1 MNLKCKLPNFFD
13 GQRIRQKGFRALAI
27 FTAFSLLTVGV
38 VFLQTPVQAQE
49 ELKVFPITDGGSYN
63 LDTLLKNAVD
73 GGYNAISLQSNCRSL
88 GANAKIGK
96 EIKELTAEKSQTTN
110 SYYYMGGSANEKL
123 IISTGANLT
132 VKNVTF
138 KKKNNLDNNGCTVEI
153 EKGAQ
158 VTFEDCK
165 FELPPVN
172 RGQITFKG
180 CDFPKG
186 IRDYASDTTKY
197 LSSDD
202 QPVPGP
208 TNLVPTL
215 TLNKPLDADKIIA
228 DTVAGQFGKNNPKR
242 ILSLTVPY
250 KLGGTATNAQ
260 ITATVGKKGSTLT
273 PVEGLTAKVV
283 NGNPTVQISNIKYPA
298 SGSGEP
304 TVTEIPAGVYTIR
317 ITATAAGASPE
328 TATIEYEFTIP
339 PKDGSQPQPP
349 VPGPNPDPHQPQ
361 PQPQEN
367 NLEFKPDHKDFENTI
382 GVTKNFEVKL
392 AWEDKTTLQP
402 KIPKDVAVKVV
413 YNHEIISQNRDV
425 TYVTAKYEA
434 NKHVLKIHQD
444 AQAPAGT
451 YLIQLT
457 ATFDD
462 NKTATNEIKLTVKN
476 KPSGGNDNNN
486 PGSSSPGSS
495 STSSKSSSY
504 FDLRAIPFACETC
517 PKAKTSAKKDDVPD
531 TAAAARLF
539 CSLN

>member
-13 GQRIRQKGFRALAI
+13 GQRTRQKGFRALAI
-27 FTAFSLLTVGV
+27 LTAFSFLTAGV
-38 VFLQTPVQAQE
+38 IFLQTPVQAQE
-49 ELKVFPITDGGSYN
+49 ELKVFSITDGGSYN

-73 GGYNAISLQSNCRSL
+73 GGFNAISLQSNCRSL
-88 GANAKIGK
+88 GPNAKIGK
-96 EIKELTAEKSQTTN
+96 EIKELSAEESLIGG
-110 SYYYMGGSANEKL
+110 YYSIGGSGDEKL

-138 KKKNNLDNNGCTVEI
+138 KKKDNSDNVGCTVEI

>member
-1 MNLKCKLPNFFD
+1 MNLKCKLPNFLKMPNIHSRVGKSLAFVLVLGLILSGAATPAEKVSGEEILKYYD
-13 GQRIRQKGFRALAI
+13 YDNGSMDFADVIAETIKQNCNALKIKGNC
-27 FTAFSLLTVGV
+27 SSVG
-38 VFLQTPVQAQE
+38 P
-49 ELKVFPITDGGSYN
+49 KVT
-63 LDTLLKNAVD
+63 
-73 GGYNAISLQSNCRSL
+73 
-88 GANAKIGK
+88 IGK
-96 EIKELTAEKSQTTN
+96 ELKEILGQASFGKRFVGNHLSN
-110 SYYYMGGSANEKL
+110 SKIVFTSEAN
-123 IISTGANLT
+123 IT
-132 VKNVTF
+132 VKNIEFV
-138 KKKNNLDNNGCTVEI
+138 KARSDNNGCTVEI

-158 VTFEDCK
+158 VTFENCT

-172 RGQITFKG
+172 HGQVIFKG

-186 IRDYASDTTKY
+186 IMDYASDTTKY
-197 LSSDD
+197 LSSDG
-202 QPVPGP
+202 QTVQGP
-208 TNLVPTL
+208 TNGVPTL
-215 TLNKPLDADKIIA
+215 TLTKPADADKIIA
-228 DTVAGQFGKNNPKR
+228 DTVAWQFGKNNPKR
-242 ILSLTVPY
+242 ILSLAVPY
-250 KLGGTATNAQ
+250 TLGGTAAANAQ
-260 ITATVGKKGSTLT
+260 VTATVGKKGSTLT
-273 PVEGLTAKVV
+273 PVEGLTAKVIAKNSNV
-283 NGNPTVQISNIKYPA
+283 KISNTTDPA

-382 GVTKNFEVKL
+382 GVTKDFEVKL
-392 AWEDKTTLQP
+392 AWEDKTTHQP
-402 KIPKDVAVKVV
+402 KIPTKVAVKVSH
-413 YNHEIISQNRDV
+413 NNEIISQNRDV
-425 TYVTAKYEA
+425 TYVTAKYDA
-434 NKHVLKIHQD
+434 TAKVLKIHQD

-457 ATFDD
+457 ATFD
-462 NKTATNEIKLTVKN
+462 NNQTSKNTIQLIVKN

-486 PGSSSPGSS
+486 PGSSSPGS
-495 STSSKSSSY
+495 KGSSY

>member
-13 GQRIRQKGFRALAI
+13 GQRTRQKGFRALAI
-27 FTAFSLLTVGV
+27 LTAFSFLTAGV
-38 VFLQTPVQAQE
+38 IFLQTPVQAQE
-49 ELKVFPITDGGSYN
+49 ELKVFSITDGGSYN

-73 GGYNAISLQSNCRSL
+73 GGFNAISLQSNCRSL
-88 GANAKIGK
+88 GPNAKIGK
-96 EIKELTAEKSQTTN
+96 EIKELSAEKSQISN

-123 IISTGANLT
+123 IISTGANLK

-138 KKKNNLDNNGCTVEI
+138 KKKNTSDNVGCTVEI

-180 CDFPKG
+180 CQFGEKG
-186 IRDYASDTTKY
+186 IMDYASDTTKY
-197 LSSDD
+197 LSSDG

-215 TLNKPLDADKIIA
+215 TLTKPEEADGIIA
-228 DTVAGQFGKNNPKR
+228 ATIDEHFGKSNSDR
-242 ILSLTVPY
+242 VLDLTVPY

-283 NGNPTVQISNIKYPA
+283 NGNPQVRITNAQ
-298 SGSGEP
+298 GT

-382 GVTKNFEVKL
+382 GVTRDFEVKL
-392 AWEDKTTLQP
+392 AWEDKTTREP
-402 KIPKDVAVKVV
+402 KIPKDVAVKVL
-413 YNHEIISQNRDV
+413 YNNEIISQNRDV
-425 TYVTAKYEA
+425 AYVTAKYDA
-434 NKHVLKIHQD
+434 TAKVLKIHQD

-457 ATFDD
+457 ATFD
-462 NKTATNEIKLTVKN
+462 NNQTSKNTIQLIVKN
-476 KPSGGNDNNN
+476 KPSGGTDNNN
-486 PGSSSPGSS
+486 PGSSSP
-495 STSSKSSSY
+495 SSKGSSY

>member
-1 MNLKCKLPNFFD
+1 MNLKCKLSNFFD
-13 GQRIRQKGFRALAI
+13 GQRTRQKGFRALAI
-27 FTAFSLLTVGV
+27 LTAFSLLTVGV
-38 VFLQTPVQAQE
+38 VFLQTPVQAQG
-49 ELKVFPITDGGSYN
+49 ELKVFSIDDGGSFN
-63 LDTLLKNAVD
+63 FDTLLKNAVD
-73 GGYNAISLQSNCRSL
+73 GGYNAISLESNCRSL
-88 GANAKIGK
+88 GPNAKIGK
-96 EIKELTAEKSQTTN
+96 EIKELLSKESLIGGYH
-110 SYYYMGGSANEKL
+110 SIGGSANEKL
-123 IISTGANLT
+123 IISGDANLT
-132 VKNVTF
+132 IKNVTF
-138 KKKNNLDNNGCTVEI
+138 KKKNTSDNVGCTVEI

-158 VTFEDCK
+158 VTFENCT

-172 RGQITFKG
+172 HGQVIFKG

-186 IRDYASDTTKY
+186 IKDYASDTTKY
-197 LSSDD
+197 LSSDS
-202 QPVPGP
+202 QTVQGP

-215 TLNKPLDADKIIA
+215 TLTKPAEADGIIA
-228 DTVAGQFGKNNPKR
+228 DTIAGHFGKSNSDR
-242 ILSLTVPY
+242 VLDLTVPY

-304 TVTEIPAGVYTIR
+304 TVTEIPAVEYTIR

-328 TATIEYEFTIP
+328 TATIEYNFKIP
-339 PKDGSQPQPP
+339 PEDGTQPQPP
-349 VPGPNPDPHQPQ
+349 
-361 PQPQEN
+361 EN

-382 GVTKNFEVKL
+382 GVAKDFEVKL
-392 AWEDKTTLQP
+392 SWKDKTTELESKP
-402 KIPKDVAVKVV
+402 KNVAVKVV

-434 NKHVLKIHQD
+434 DKHVLKIHQD

-504 FDLRAIPFACETC
+504 FDLRAIPFAYETC

>member
-1 MNLKCKLPNFFD
+1 MTFSHNRTPQVGGFMNLKCKLPNFLKMPNIHSRVGKSLAFVLVLGLILSGAATPAEKVSGEEILKYYD
-13 GQRIRQKGFRALAI
+13 YDNGSMDFADVIAETIKQNCNALKIKGNC
-27 FTAFSLLTVGV
+27 SSVG
-38 VFLQTPVQAQE
+38 P
-49 ELKVFPITDGGSYN
+49 KVT
-63 LDTLLKNAVD
+63 
-73 GGYNAISLQSNCRSL
+73 
-88 GANAKIGK
+88 IGK
-96 EIKELTAEKSQTTN
+96 ELKEILGQASFGKRFVGNHLSN
-110 SYYYMGGSANEKL
+110 SKIVFTSEAN
-123 IISTGANLT
+123 IT
-132 VKNVTF
+132 VKNIEFV
-138 KKKNNLDNNGCTVEI
+138 KARSDNNGCTVEI

-158 VTFEDCK
+158 VRFENCTFN
-165 FELPPVN
+165 LPPVN

-186 IRDYASDTTKY
+186 IMDYASDTTKY
-197 LSSDD
+197 LSSDG

-215 TLNKPLDADKIIA
+215 TLTKPEEADGIIA
-228 DTVAGQFGKNNPKR
+228 ATIDEHFGKSNSDR
-242 ILSLTVPY
+242 VLDLTVPY

-283 NGNPTVQISNIKYPA
+283 NGNPQVRITNAQ
-298 SGSGEP
+298 GT

-317 ITATAAGASPE
+317 ITATAVGASPE

-349 VPGPNPDPHQPQ
+349 
-361 PQPQEN
+361 EN

>member
-49 ELKVFPITDGGSYN
+49 ELKVFSITDGGSYN

-73 GGYNAISLQSNCRSL
+73 GGFNAISLQSNCRSL
-88 GANAKIGK
+88 GPNAKIGK
-96 EIKELTAEKSQTTN
+96 EIKELSAEESLIGG
-110 SYYYMGGSANEKL
+110 YYSIGGSGDEKL

-138 KKKNNLDNNGCTVEI
+138 KKKDNSDNVGCTVEI

>member
-13 GQRIRQKGFRALAI
+13 GQRARQKGFRALAI
-27 FTAFSLLTVGV
+27 LTAFSLLTVGV

-49 ELKVFPITDGGSYN
+49 ELKVFPITDGGSFN
-63 LDTLLKNAVD
+63 FDTLLQNAVD

-88 GANAKIGK
+88 GPNAKIGK
-96 EIKELTAEKSQTTN
+96 EIKELTSEKSQISN

-138 KKKNNLDNNGCTVEI
+138 KKKNTSDNVGCTVEI

-158 VTFEDCK
+158 VTFENCNFD
-165 FELPPVN
+165 LPPVN

-180 CDFPKG
+180 CKFGEKG
-186 IRDYASDTTKY
+186 IMDYASDTTKY
-197 LSSDD
+197 LSSDG

-208 TNLVPTL
+208 TNGVPTL
-215 TLNKPLDADKIIA
+215 TLTKPEDADENIA
-228 DTVAGQFGKNNPKR
+228 AAIAGQFGKSNSNR
-242 ILSLTVPY
+242 GLALTVPY
-250 KLGGTATNAQ
+250 QLGGTATNAQ
-260 ITATVGKKGSTLT
+260 ITATVGKKESPST
-273 PVEGLTAKVV
+273 PVKGLTARVIK
-283 NGNPTVQISNIKYPA
+283 GNPTVEISNIKYPA

-349 VPGPNPDPHQPQ
+349 
-361 PQPQEN
+361 EN

-382 GVTKNFEVKL
+382 GETKDFEVKL
-392 AWEDKTTLQP
+392 AWEDKTTGQESKP
-402 KIPKDVAVKVV
+402 KNVAVKVV

-434 NKHVLKIHQD
+434 DKHILKIHQD

-457 ATFDD
+457 ATFD
-462 NKTATNEIKLTVKN
+462 NNQTAKNTIQLIVKN

-495 STSSKSSSY
+495 SPSSKGSSY

-517 PKAKTSAKKDDVPD
+517 PQAKTSAKKDDVPD
-531 TAAAARLF
+531 TAAATRLF

>member
-1 MNLKCKLPNFFD
+1 MNLKCKFPNFFKTPN
-13 GQRIRQKGFRALAI
+13 IHSRAGKSLALI
-27 FTAFSLLTVGV
+27 LALGLVLSGAAMPTGKVNGEEVLKHYDYDNGSMDLADVIEETIKQGCNALKISGSCSSVG
-38 VFLQTPVQAQE
+38 P
-49 ELKVFPITDGGSYN
+49 KVT
-63 LDTLLKNAVD
+63 
-73 GGYNAISLQSNCRSL
+73 
-88 GANAKIGK
+88 IGK
-96 EIKELTAEKSQTTN
+96 ELKEILGQASFGKRLVGNNLSN
-110 SYYYMGGSANEKL
+110 SKIIFTSEAN
-123 IISTGANLT
+123 IT
-132 VKNVTF
+132 VKNIEFV
-138 KKKNNLDNNGCTVEI
+138 KARSDNNGCTVEI

-158 VTFEDCK
+158 VRFENCTFN
-165 FELPPVN
+165 LPPVN

-186 IRDYASDTTKY
+186 IMDYASDTTKY
-197 LSSDD
+197 LSSDG

-215 TLNKPLDADKIIA
+215 TLTKPEEADGIIA
-228 DTVAGQFGKNNPKR
+228 ATIDEHFGKSNSDR
-242 ILSLTVPY
+242 VLDLTVPY

-283 NGNPTVQISNIKYPA
+283 NGNPQVRITNAQ
-298 SGSGEP
+298 GT

-339 PKDGSQPQPP
+339 PKDDSQPQPP

-361 PQPQEN
+361 PPEN

-382 GVTKNFEVKL
+382 GVTKDFEVKL
-392 AWEDKTTLQP
+392 AWEDKTTHQP
-402 KIPKDVAVKVV
+402 KIPTKVAVKVSH
-413 YNHEIISQNRDV
+413 NNEIISQNRDV
-425 TYVTAKYEA
+425 TYVTAKYDA
-434 NKHVLKIHQD
+434 TAKVLKIHQD

-504 FDLRAIPFACETC
+504 FDLRAIPFAYETC

>member
-13 GQRIRQKGFRALAI
+13 GQRTRQKGFRALAI
-27 FTAFSLLTVGV
+27 LTAFSFLTAGV
-38 VFLQTPVQAQE
+38 IFLQTPVQAQE
-49 ELKVFPITDGGSYN
+49 ELKVFSITDGGSYN

-73 GGYNAISLQSNCRSL
+73 GGFNAISLQSNCRSL
-88 GANAKIGK
+88 GPNAKIGK
-96 EIKELTAEKSQTTN
+96 EIKELSAEESLIGG
-110 SYYYMGGSANEKL
+110 YYSIGGSGDEKL

-138 KKKNNLDNNGCTVEI
+138 KKKDNSDNVGCTVEI

-158 VTFEDCK
+158 VTFENCT
-165 FELPPVN
+165 FNLPPVN

>member
-1 MNLKCKLPNFFD
+1 MNLKCKLPNFLKMPNIHSRVGKSLAFVLVLGLILSGAATPAEKVSGEEILKYYD
-13 GQRIRQKGFRALAI
+13 YDNGSMDFADVIAETIKQNCNALKIKGNC
-27 FTAFSLLTVGV
+27 SSVG
-38 VFLQTPVQAQE
+38 P
-49 ELKVFPITDGGSYN
+49 KVT
-63 LDTLLKNAVD
+63 
-73 GGYNAISLQSNCRSL
+73 
-88 GANAKIGK
+88 IGK
-96 EIKELTAEKSQTTN
+96 ELKEILGQASFGKRFVGNHLSN
-110 SYYYMGGSANEKL
+110 SKIVFTSEAN
-123 IISTGANLT
+123 IT
-132 VKNVTF
+132 VKNIEFV
-138 KKKNNLDNNGCTVEI
+138 KARSDNNGCTVEI

-158 VTFEDCK
+158 VRFENCTFN
-165 FELPPVN
+165 LPPVN

-186 IRDYASDTTKY
+186 IMDYASDTTKY
-197 LSSDD
+197 LSSDG

-215 TLNKPLDADKIIA
+215 TLTKPEEADGIIA
-228 DTVAGQFGKNNPKR
+228 ATIDEHFGKSNSDR
-242 ILSLTVPY
+242 VLDLTVPY

-361 PQPQEN
+361 PPEN

-382 GVTKNFEVKL
+382 GVTKDFEVKL
-392 AWEDKTTLQP
+392 AWEDKTTHQP
-402 KIPKDVAVKVV
+402 KIPTKVAVKVSH
-413 YNHEIISQNRDV
+413 NNEIISQNRDV
-425 TYVTAKYEA
+425 TYVTAKYDA
-434 NKHVLKIHQD
+434 TAKVLKIHQD

-457 ATFDD
+457 ATFD
-462 NKTATNEIKLTVKN
+462 NNQTSKNTIQLIVKN
-476 KPSGGNDNNN
+476 KPSGGTDNNN
-486 PGSSSPGSS
+486 PGSSSPSS
-495 STSSKSSSY
+495 SSPSSKGSSY

>member
-27 FTAFSLLTVGV
+27 LTAFSLLTVGV

-73 GGYNAISLQSNCRSL
+73 GGFNAISLKSNCRSL
-88 GANAKIGK
+88 GPNAKIGK
-96 EIKELTAEKSQTTN
+96 EIKELTSEKNQISN

-138 KKKNNLDNNGCTVEI
+138 KKKNTSDNVGCTVEI

-158 VTFEDCK
+158 VTFENCNFD
-165 FELPPVN
+165 LPPVN
-172 RGQITFKG
+172 HGQVIFKG

-186 IRDYASDTTKY
+186 IKDYASDTTKY
-197 LSSDD
+197 LSSDG
-202 QPVPGP
+202 QPVQGP

-215 TLNKPLDADKIIA
+215 TLTKPEDADENIA
-228 DTVAGQFGKNNPKR
+228 AAIAGQFGKSNSNR
-242 ILSLTVPY
+242 GLALTVPY
-250 KLGGTATNAQ
+250 QLGGTATNAQ
-260 ITATVGKKGSTLT
+260 ITATVGKKESPST
-273 PVEGLTAKVV
+273 PVKGLTARVIK
-283 NGNPTVQISNIKYPA
+283 GNPTVEISNIKYPA

-317 ITATAAGASPE
+317 ITATATGASPE

-361 PQPQEN
+361 PPEN

-382 GVTKNFEVKL
+382 GVTKDFEVKL
-392 AWEDKTTLQP
+392 AWEDKTTHQP
-402 KIPKDVAVKVV
+402 KIPTKVAVKVSH
-413 YNHEIISQNRDV
+413 NNEIISQNRDV
-425 TYVTAKYEA
+425 TYVTAKYDA
-434 NKHVLKIHQD
+434 TAKVLKIHQD

-457 ATFDD
+457 ATFD
-462 NKTATNEIKLTVKN
+462 NNQTSKNTIQLIVKN

-486 PGSSSPGSS
+486 PGSSSPGS
-495 STSSKSSSY
+495 KGSSY

>member
-153 EKGAQ
+153 EKGAK
-158 VTFEDCK
+158 VNFENCTFN
-165 FELPPVN
+165 LPPVN
-172 RGQITFKG
+172 HGQVTFKG
-180 CDFPKG
+180 CNFPQG
-186 IRDYASDTTKY
+186 IMDYASDLTKY
-197 LSSDD
+197 ISATGSEQ
-202 QPVPGP
+202 QPP

-215 TLNKPLDADKIIA
+215 TLTKPAEADGIIA
-228 DTVAGQFGKNNPKR
+228 ATIDEHFGKSNSDR
-242 ILSLTVPY
+242 VLDLTVPY

-317 ITATAAGASPE
+317 ITATAVGASPE

-349 VPGPNPDPHQPQ
+349 
-361 PQPQEN
+361 EN

-382 GVTKNFEVKL
+382 GETKDFEVKL
-392 AWEDKTTLQP
+392 AWEDKTTHQP
-402 KIPKDVAVKVV
+402 KIPKDVAVKVL
-413 YNHEIISQNRDV
+413 YNNEIISQNRDV
-425 TYVTAKYEA
+425 TYVTAKYDTA
-434 NKHVLKIHQD
+434 TQILKIRQD
-444 AQAPAGT
+444 AQAPAGI

-457 ATFDD
+457 ATFD
-462 NKTATNEIKLTVKN
+462 NNQTSKNTIQLIVKN
-476 KPSGGNDNNN
+476 KPSGGTDNNN
-486 PGSSSPGSS
+486 PGSSSP
-495 STSSKSSSY
+495 SSKGSSY

>member
-27 FTAFSLLTVGV
+27 LTAFSLLTVGV

-73 GGYNAISLQSNCRSL
+73 GGFNAISLKSNCRSL
-88 GANAKIGK
+88 GPNAKIGK

-158 VTFEDCK
+158 VTFENCT

-172 RGQITFKG
+172 HGQVIFKG

-242 ILSLTVPY
+242 KLSLTVPY
-250 KLGGTATNAQ
+250 KLGGTAAANAQ
-260 ITATVGKKGSTLT
+260 VTATVGKKESPLT
-273 PVEGLTAKVV
+273 PVEGLTVKVIAE
-283 NGNPTVQISNIKYPA
+283 NKTVEISNITDPA
-298 SGSGEP
+298 SGSGGP
-304 TVTEIPAGVYTIR
+304 TVTEIPAGEYTIKV
-317 ITATAAGASPE
+317 TATAAGASPE
-328 TATIEYEFTIP
+328 TATIEYNFTIP
-339 PKDGSQPQPP
+339 TKDGAQPQPP
-349 VPGPNPDPHQPQ
+349 VPGPDPDQHQPQ
-361 PQPQEN
+361 PPEN
-367 NLEFKPDHKDFENTI
+367 NLEFKPAQKDFENTV
-382 GVTKNFEVKL
+382 GVTKDFDVKL
-392 AWEDKTTLQP
+392 AWEDKTTRQP
-402 KIPKDVAVKVV
+402 KIPKDVAVKVL
-413 YNHEIISQNRDV
+413 YNNEIISQNRDV
-425 TYVTAKYEA
+425 AYMTAKYDKV
-434 NKHVLKIHQD
+434 NNVLKIHQD

-457 ATFDD
+457 ATFD
-462 NKTATNEIKLTVKN
+462 NNQTSKNTIQLIVKN
-476 KPSGGNDNNN
+476 KPAGGTDNNN
-486 PGSSSPGSS
+486 PGSSSP
-495 STSSKSSSY
+495 SSKSSSY

>member
-27 FTAFSLLTVGV
+27 LTAFSLLTVGV

-158 VTFEDCK
+158 VTFENCT

-172 RGQITFKG
+172 HGQVIFKG

-186 IRDYASDTTKY
+186 IKDYASDTTKY
-197 LSSDD
+197 LSSDG

-215 TLNKPLDADKIIA
+215 TLTKPADADENIA
-228 DTVAGQFGKNNPKR
+228 AAIAGHFGKSNSDR
-242 ILSLTVPY
+242 VLDLTVPY

-260 ITATVGKKGSTLT
+260 VTAIVGKKGSTLT

-283 NGNPTVQISNIKYPA
+283 NGNPQVRITNAQ
-298 SGSGEP
+298 GT
-304 TVTEIPAGVYTIR
+304 TVTEIPAGEYTIR
-317 ITATAAGASPE
+317 ITATAADASPE
-328 TATIEYEFTIP
+328 TATIEYNFKIP

-349 VPGPNPDPHQPQ
+349 
-361 PQPQEN
+361 EN
-367 NLEFKPDHKDFENTI
+367 NLEFEPDHKDFENTI
-382 GVTKNFEVKL
+382 GVTKDFEVKL
-392 AWEDKTTLQP
+392 AWKDKTTGQESKP
-402 KIPKDVAVKVV
+402 KNVDVKVS
-413 YNHEIISQNRDV
+413 YNNEIISQNRDV
-425 TYVTAKYEA
+425 TYVTAKYDA
-434 NKHVLKIHQD
+434 DKHVLKIHQD

-462 NKTATNEIKLTVKN
+462 NKTANNVIKLTVKN
-476 KPSGGNDNNN
+476 KPADGTDNNN
-486 PGSSSPGSS
+486 PSSSSP
-495 STSSKSSSY
+495 SSKSSSY
-504 FDLRAIPFACETC
+504 FDLRAIPFAYETC

>member
-13 GQRIRQKGFRALAI
+13 GQRARQKGFRALAI
-27 FTAFSLLTVGV
+27 LTAFSLLTVGV

-49 ELKVFPITDGGSYN
+49 ELKVFSITDGGSYN

-73 GGYNAISLQSNCRSL
+73 GGFNAISLKSNCRSL
-88 GANAKIGK
+88 GPNAKIGK
-96 EIKELTAEKSQTTN
+96 EIKELSSKES
-110 SYYYMGGSANEKL
+110 SIGGYYSIGGSANEKL
-123 IISTGANLT
+123 IISGDANLT
-132 VKNVTF
+132 IKNVTF
-138 KKKNNLDNNGCTVEI
+138 KKKNTSDNVGCTVEI

-172 RGQITFKG
+172 RGRITFKG
-180 CDFPKG
+180 CEFGEKG
-186 IRDYASDTTKY
+186 IMDYASDTTKY
-197 LSSDD
+197 LSSDG
-202 QPVPGP
+202 QTVQGP
-208 TNLVPTL
+208 TNGVPTL
-215 TLNKPLDADKIIA
+215 TLTKPADADKIIA

-242 ILSLTVPY
+242 IFSLTVPY
-250 KLGGTATNAQ
+250 TLGGTAKNAQ
-260 ITATVGKKGSTLT
+260 VTATVGKKESPST
-273 PVEGLTAKVV
+273 PVAGLTVKVIAE
-283 NGNPTVQISNIKYPA
+283 NKTVQISNIKYPA

-504 FDLRAIPFACETC
+504 FDLRAIPFAYETC

-531 TAAAARLF
+531 TAATARLF

>member
-1 MNLKCKLPNFFD
+1 MNLKCKLPNFFKTPN
-13 GQRIRQKGFRALAI
+13 IHSRAGKSLALI
-27 FTAFSLLTVGV
+27 LALGLVLSGAAMPTGKVNGEEVLKHYDYDNGSMDLADVIEETIKQGCNALKISGSCSSVG
-38 VFLQTPVQAQE
+38 P
-49 ELKVFPITDGGSYN
+49 KVT
-63 LDTLLKNAVD
+63 
-73 GGYNAISLQSNCRSL
+73 
-88 GANAKIGK
+88 IGK
-96 EIKELTAEKSQTTN
+96 ELKEILGQASFGKRLVGNNLSN
-110 SYYYMGGSANEKL
+110 SKIVFTSEAN
-123 IISTGANLT
+123 IT
-132 VKNVTF
+132 VKNIEFV
-138 KKKNNLDNNGCTVEI
+138 KARSGSNGCTVEI

-250 KLGGTATNAQ
+250 KLGGTAAANAQ
-260 ITATVGKKGSTLT
+260 VTATVGKKGSTLT
-273 PVEGLTAKVV
+273 PVEGLTAKVTK
-283 NGNPTVQISNIKYPA
+283 GNPTVEINNIKDPA

-304 TVTEIPAGVYTIR
+304 TVTEIPAGEYTIR

-328 TATIEYEFTIP
+328 SVTIEYNFTIP
-339 PKDGSQPQPP
+339 TKDGAQPQPP
-349 VPGPNPDPHQPQ
+349 VPGPNPDQPQ

-382 GVTKNFEVKL
+382 GVTKDFEVKL
-392 AWEDKTTLQP
+392 AWEDKTTHQP
-402 KIPKDVAVKVV
+402 KIPKDVAVKVL
-413 YNHEIISQNRDV
+413 YNNEIISQNRDV
-425 TYVTAKYEA
+425 AYVTAKYDA
-434 NKHVLKIHQD
+434 TAKVLKIHQD

-457 ATFDD
+457 ATF
-462 NKTATNEIKLTVKN
+462 NNNQTSKNTIQLIVKN
-476 KPSGGNDNNN
+476 KPSGGTDNNN
-486 PGSSSPGSS
+486 PGSSSPSSSSPGSS
-495 STSSKSSSY
+495 SPSSKGSSY

-531 TAAAARLF
+531 TAAATRLF

>member
-27 FTAFSLLTVGV
+27 LTAFSLLTVGV

-73 GGYNAISLQSNCRSL
+73 GGFNAISLKSNCRSL
-88 GANAKIGK
+88 GPNAKIGK
-96 EIKELTAEKSQTTN
+96 EIKELSSKESLIGG
-110 SYYYMGGSANEKL
+110 YYSIGGSGDEKL

-138 KKKNNLDNNGCTVEI
+138 KKKDNSDNVGCTVEI

-180 CDFPKG
+180 CKFGEKG
-186 IRDYASDTTKY
+186 IMDYASDTTKY
-197 LSSDD
+197 LSSDG

-215 TLNKPLDADKIIA
+215 TLTKPEEADGIIA
-228 DTVAGQFGKNNPKR
+228 ATIDEHFGKSNSDR
-242 ILSLTVPY
+242 VLDLTVPY

-361 PQPQEN
+361 PPEN

-382 GVTKNFEVKL
+382 GVTKDFEVKL
-392 AWEDKTTLQP
+392 AWEDKTTHQP
-402 KIPKDVAVKVV
+402 KIPTKVAVKVSH
-413 YNHEIISQNRDV
+413 NNEIISQNRDV
-425 TYVTAKYEA
+425 TYVTAKYDA
-434 NKHVLKIHQD
+434 TAKVLKIHQD

-457 ATFDD
+457 ATFD
-462 NKTATNEIKLTVKN
+462 NNQTSKNTIQLIVKN

-486 PGSSSPGSS
+486 PGSSSPGS
-495 STSSKSSSY
+495 KGSSY
-504 FDLRAIPFACETC
+504 FDLRAIPFAYETC

>member
-27 FTAFSLLTVGV
+27 LTAFSLLTVGV

-49 ELKVFPITDGGSYN
+49 ELKVFPITDGGSFN
-63 LDTLLKNAVD
+63 FDTLLKNAVD
-73 GGYNAISLQSNCRSL
+73 GGFNAISLKSNCRSL
-88 GANAKIGK
+88 GPNAKIGK
-96 EIKELTAEKSQTTN
+96 EIKELSSKESLIGG
-110 SYYYMGGSANEKL
+110 YYSIGGSANEKL

-138 KKKNNLDNNGCTVEI
+138 KKKNTSDNVGCTVEI

-158 VTFEDCK
+158 VTFENCNFD
-165 FELPPVN
+165 LPPVN
-172 RGQITFKG
+172 HGQVIFKG

-186 IRDYASDTTKY
+186 IKDYASDTTKY
-197 LSSDD
+197 LSSDG
-202 QPVPGP
+202 QPVHGP

-215 TLNKPLDADKIIA
+215 TLTKPEDADENIA
-228 DTVAGQFGKNNPKR
+228 AAIAGQFGKSNSNR
-242 ILSLTVPY
+242 GLALTVPY
-250 KLGGTATNAQ
+250 QLGGTATNAQ
-260 ITATVGKKGSTLT
+260 ITATVGKKESPST
-273 PVEGLTAKVV
+273 PVKGLTARVIK
-283 NGNPTVQISNIKYPA
+283 GNPTVEISNIKYPA

-317 ITATAAGASPE
+317 ITATATGASPE

-382 GVTKNFEVKL
+382 GVTKDFEVKL
-392 AWEDKTTLQP
+392 AWEDKTTHQP
-402 KIPKDVAVKVV
+402 KIPTKVAVKVSH
-413 YNHEIISQNRDV
+413 NNEIISQNRDV
-425 TYVTAKYEA
+425 TYVTAKYDA
-434 NKHVLKIHQD
+434 TAKVLKIHQD

-457 ATFDD
+457 ATFD
-462 NKTATNEIKLTVKN
+462 NNQTSKNTIQLIVKN
-476 KPSGGNDNNN
+476 KPSGGTDNNN
-486 PGSSSPGSS
+486 PGSSSPSS
-495 STSSKSSSY
+495 SSPSSKGSSY

>member
-13 GQRIRQKGFRALAI
+13 GQRTRQKGFRALAI
-27 FTAFSLLTVGV
+27 LTAFSFLTAGV
-38 VFLQTPVQAQE
+38 IFLQTPVQAQE
-49 ELKVFPITDGGSYN
+49 ELKVFSITDGGSYN

-73 GGYNAISLQSNCRSL
+73 GGFNAISLQSNCRSL
-88 GANAKIGK
+88 GPNAKIGK
-96 EIKELTAEKSQTTN
+96 EIKELSAEKSQISN
-110 SYYYMGGSANEKL
+110 SYYYMGGSGDEKL

-138 KKKNNLDNNGCTVEI
+138 KKKDNSDNVGCTVEI

-250 KLGGTATNAQ
+250 KLGGTAAANAQ
-260 ITATVGKKGSTLT
+260 VTATVGKKGSTLT
-273 PVEGLTAKVV
+273 PVEGLTAKVTK
-283 NGNPTVQISNIKYPA
+283 GNPTVEINNIKDPA

-304 TVTEIPAGVYTIR
+304 TVTEIPAGEYTIR

-328 TATIEYEFTIP
+328 SVTIEYNFTIP
-339 PKDGSQPQPP
+339 TKDGAQPQPP
-349 VPGPNPDPHQPQ
+349 VPGPNPDQPQ

-382 GVTKNFEVKL
+382 GVTKDFEVKL
-392 AWEDKTTLQP
+392 AWEDKTTHQP
-402 KIPKDVAVKVV
+402 KIPKDVAVKVL
-413 YNHEIISQNRDV
+413 YNNEIISQNRDV
-425 TYVTAKYEA
+425 AYVTAKYDA
-434 NKHVLKIHQD
+434 TAKVLKIHQD

-457 ATFDD
+457 ATF
-462 NKTATNEIKLTVKN
+462 NNNQTSKNTIQLIVKN
-476 KPSGGNDNNN
+476 KPSGGTDNNN
-486 PGSSSPGSS
+486 PGSSSP
-495 STSSKSSSY
+495 SSKGSSY

-531 TAAAARLF
+531 TAAATRLF

>member
-1 MNLKCKLPNFFD
+1 MNLKCKLPNFLKMPNIHSRVGKSLAFVLVLGLILSGAATPAEKVSGEEILKYYD
-13 GQRIRQKGFRALAI
+13 YDNGSMDFADVIAETIKQNCNALKIKGNC
-27 FTAFSLLTVGV
+27 SSVG
-38 VFLQTPVQAQE
+38 P
-49 ELKVFPITDGGSYN
+49 KVT
-63 LDTLLKNAVD
+63 
-73 GGYNAISLQSNCRSL
+73 
-88 GANAKIGK
+88 IGK
-96 EIKELTAEKSQTTN
+96 ELKEILGQASFGKRFVGNHLSN
-110 SYYYMGGSANEKL
+110 SKIVFTSEAN
-123 IISTGANLT
+123 IT
-132 VKNVTF
+132 VKNIEFV
-138 KKKNNLDNNGCTVEI
+138 KARSDNNGCTVEI

-158 VTFEDCK
+158 VRFENCTFN
-165 FELPPVN
+165 LPPVN

-186 IRDYASDTTKY
+186 IMDYASDTTKY
-197 LSSDD
+197 LSSDG

-215 TLNKPLDADKIIA
+215 TLTKPEEADGIIA
-228 DTVAGQFGKNNPKR
+228 ATIDEHFGKSNSDR
-242 ILSLTVPY
+242 VLDLTVPY

-283 NGNPTVQISNIKYPA
+283 NGNPQVRITNAQ
-298 SGSGEP
+298 GT

-317 ITATAAGASPE
+317 ITATAVGASPE

-349 VPGPNPDPHQPQ
+349 
-361 PQPQEN
+361 EN

-382 GVTKNFEVKL
+382 GVTKDFEVKL
-392 AWEDKTTLQP
+392 AWEDKTTHQP
-402 KIPKDVAVKVV
+402 KIPTKVAVKVSH
-413 YNHEIISQNRDV
+413 NNEIISQNRDV
-425 TYVTAKYEA
+425 TYVTAKYDA
-434 NKHVLKIHQD
+434 TAKVLKIHQD

-457 ATFDD
+457 ATFD
-462 NKTATNEIKLTVKN
+462 NNQTSKNTIQLIVKN
-476 KPSGGNDNNN
+476 KPSGGTDNNN
-486 PGSSSPGSS
+486 PGSSSPSS
-495 STSSKSSSY
+495 SSPSSKGSSY

>member
-1 MNLKCKLPNFFD
+1 MNLKCKLSNFFD
-13 GQRIRQKGFRALAI
+13 GQRARQKGFRALAI
-27 FTAFSLLTVGV
+27 LTAFSLLTVGV

-49 ELKVFPITDGGSYN
+49 ELKVFSITDGGSYN

-73 GGYNAISLQSNCRSL
+73 GGFNAISLQSNCRSL
-88 GANAKIGK
+88 GPNAKIGK
-96 EIKELTAEKSQTTN
+96 EIKELSAEKSLIYG
-110 SYYYMGGSANEKL
+110 YYSIGGSGDEKL

-138 KKKNNLDNNGCTVEI
+138 KKKDNSDNVGCTVEI

-158 VTFEDCK
+158 VTFENCK

-186 IRDYASDTTKY
+186 IMDYASDTTKY
-197 LSSDD
+197 LSSDG

-208 TNLVPTL
+208 TNGVPTL
-215 TLNKPLDADKIIA
+215 TLTKPEDADENIA
-228 DTVAGQFGKNNPKR
+228 AAIAGQFGKSNSNR
-242 ILSLTVPY
+242 GLALTVPY
-250 KLGGTATNAQ
+250 QLGGTATNAQ
-260 ITATVGKKGSTLT
+260 ITATVGKKESPST
-273 PVEGLTAKVV
+273 PVKGLTARVIK
-283 NGNPTVQISNIKYPA
+283 GNPTVEISNIKYPA

-349 VPGPNPDPHQPQ
+349 
-361 PQPQEN
+361 EN

-382 GVTKNFEVKL
+382 GVTKDFEVKL
-392 AWEDKTTLQP
+392 AWEDKTTHQP
-402 KIPKDVAVKVV
+402 KIPTKVAVKVSH
-413 YNHEIISQNRDV
+413 NNEIISQNRDV
-425 TYVTAKYEA
+425 TYVTAKYDA
-434 NKHVLKIHQD
+434 TAKVLKIHQD

-457 ATFDD
+457 ATFD
-462 NKTATNEIKLTVKN
+462 NNQTSKNTIQLIVKN

-486 PGSSSPGSS
+486 PGSSSPGS
-495 STSSKSSSY
+495 KGSSY

>member
-1 MNLKCKLPNFFD
+1 M
-13 GQRIRQKGFRALAI
+13 
-27 FTAFSLLTVGV
+27 
-38 VFLQTPVQAQE
+38 
-49 ELKVFPITDGGSYN
+49 
-63 LDTLLKNAVD
+63 
-73 GGYNAISLQSNCRSL
+73 
-88 GANAKIGK
+88 
-96 EIKELTAEKSQTTN
+96 
-110 SYYYMGGSANEKL
+110 
-123 IISTGANLT
+123 
-132 VKNVTF
+132 
-138 KKKNNLDNNGCTVEI
+138 
-153 EKGAQ
+153 
-158 VTFEDCK
+158 
-165 FELPPVN
+165 
-172 RGQITFKG
+172 
-180 CDFPKG
+180 
-186 IRDYASDTTKY
+186 
-197 LSSDD
+197 
-202 QPVPGP
+202 
-208 TNLVPTL
+208 
-215 TLNKPLDADKIIA
+215 
-228 DTVAGQFGKNNPKR
+228 
-242 ILSLTVPY
+242 PY

-283 NGNPTVQISNIKYPA
+283 NGNPTVEISNIKYPA

-328 TATIEYEFTIP
+328 TATIEYNFTIP
-339 PKDGSQPQPP
+339 LNDGSQPQPP

-382 GVTKNFEVKL
+382 GVTKDFEVKL
-392 AWEDKTTLQP
+392 AWEDKTTPQP

-413 YNHEIISQNRDV
+413 YNNEIISQNRDV

-434 NKHVLKIHQD
+434 DKHVLKIHQD

-504 FDLRAIPFACETC
+504 FDLRAIPFAYETC

>member
-1 MNLKCKLPNFFD
+1 MNLKCKLPNFFKTPN
-13 GQRIRQKGFRALAI
+13 IHSRAGKSLALI
-27 FTAFSLLTVGV
+27 LALGLVLSGAAMPTGKVNGEEVLKHYDYDNGSMDLADVIEETIKQGCNALKISGSCSSVG
-38 VFLQTPVQAQE
+38 P
-49 ELKVFPITDGGSYN
+49 KVT
-63 LDTLLKNAVD
+63 
-73 GGYNAISLQSNCRSL
+73 
-88 GANAKIGK
+88 IGK
-96 EIKELTAEKSQTTN
+96 ELKEILGQASFGKRLVGNNLSN
-110 SYYYMGGSANEKL
+110 SKIIFTSEAN
-123 IISTGANLT
+123 IT
-132 VKNVTF
+132 VKNIEFV
-138 KKKNNLDNNGCTVEI
+138 KARSDNNGCTVEI

-158 VTFEDCK
+158 VRFENCTFN
-165 FELPPVN
+165 LPPVN

-186 IRDYASDTTKY
+186 IMDYASDTTKY
-197 LSSDD
+197 LSSDG

-215 TLNKPLDADKIIA
+215 TLTKPEEADGIIA
-228 DTVAGQFGKNNPKR
+228 ATIDEHFGKSNSDR
-242 ILSLTVPY
+242 VLDLTVPY

-283 NGNPTVQISNIKYPA
+283 NGNPQVRITNAQ
-298 SGSGEP
+298 GT

-361 PQPQEN
+361 PPEN

-382 GVTKNFEVKL
+382 GVTKDFEVKL
-392 AWEDKTTLQP
+392 AWEDKTTHQP
-402 KIPKDVAVKVV
+402 KIPTKVAVKVSH
-413 YNHEIISQNRDV
+413 NNEIISQNRDV
-425 TYVTAKYEA
+425 TYVTAKYDA
-434 NKHVLKIHQD
+434 TAKVLKIHQD

-457 ATFDD
+457 ATFD
-462 NKTATNEIKLTVKN
+462 NNQTSKNTIQLIVKN

-486 PGSSSPGSS
+486 PGSSSP
-495 STSSKSSSY
+495 SSKGSSY

>member
-1 MNLKCKLPNFFD
+1 MNLKCKLPNFLKMPNIHSRVGKSLAFVLVLGLILSGAATPAEKVSGEEILKYYD
-13 GQRIRQKGFRALAI
+13 YDNGSMDFADVIAETIKQNCNALKIKGNC
-27 FTAFSLLTVGV
+27 SSVG
-38 VFLQTPVQAQE
+38 P
-49 ELKVFPITDGGSYN
+49 KVT
-63 LDTLLKNAVD
+63 
-73 GGYNAISLQSNCRSL
+73 
-88 GANAKIGK
+88 IGK
-96 EIKELTAEKSQTTN
+96 ELKEILGQASFGKRFVGNHLSN
-110 SYYYMGGSANEKL
+110 SKIVFTSEAN
-123 IISTGANLT
+123 IT
-132 VKNVTF
+132 VKNIEFV
-138 KKKNNLDNNGCTVEI
+138 KARSDNNGCTVEI

-158 VTFEDCK
+158 VRFENCTFN
-165 FELPPVN
+165 LPPVN

-186 IRDYASDTTKY
+186 IMDYASDTTKY
-197 LSSDD
+197 LSSDG

-215 TLNKPLDADKIIA
+215 TLTKPEEADGIIA
-228 DTVAGQFGKNNPKR
+228 ATIDEHFGKSNSDR
-242 ILSLTVPY
+242 VLDLTVPY

-283 NGNPTVQISNIKYPA
+283 NGNPQVRITNAQ
-298 SGSGEP
+298 GT

-317 ITATAAGASPE
+317 ITATAVGASPE

-349 VPGPNPDPHQPQ
+349 
-361 PQPQEN
+361 EN

>member
-13 GQRIRQKGFRALAI
+13 GQRARQKGFRALAI
-27 FTAFSLLTVGV
+27 LTAFSLLTVGV

-49 ELKVFPITDGGSYN
+49 ELKVFPITDGGSFN
-63 LDTLLKNAVD
+63 FDTLLQNAVD
-73 GGYNAISLQSNCRSL
+73 GGYNAISLKSNCRSL
-88 GANAKIGK
+88 GPNAKIGK

-158 VTFEDCK
+158 VTFENCT

-172 RGQITFKG
+172 HGQVIFKG

-186 IRDYASDTTKY
+186 IKDYASDTTKY
-197 LSSDD
+197 LSSDG
-202 QPVPGP
+202 QPVQGP

-215 TLNKPLDADKIIA
+215 TLTKPEDADENIA
-228 DTVAGQFGKNNPKR
+228 AAIAGQFGKSNSNR
-242 ILSLTVPY
+242 GLALTVPY
-250 KLGGTATNAQ
+250 QLGGTATNAQ
-260 ITATVGKKGSTLT
+260 ITATVGKKESPST
-273 PVEGLTAKVV
+273 PVKGLTARVIK
-283 NGNPTVQISNIKYPA
+283 GNPTVEISNIKYPA

-361 PQPQEN
+361 PPEN

-382 GVTKNFEVKL
+382 GVTKDFEVKL
-392 AWEDKTTLQP
+392 AWEDKTTHQP
-402 KIPKDVAVKVV
+402 KIPTKVAVKVSH
-413 YNHEIISQNRDV
+413 NNEIISQNRDV
-425 TYVTAKYEA
+425 TYVTAKYDA
-434 NKHVLKIHQD
+434 TAKVLKIHQD

-457 ATFDD
+457 ATFD
-462 NKTATNEIKLTVKN
+462 NNQTSKNTIQLIVKN

-486 PGSSSPGSS
+486 PGSSSPGS
-495 STSSKSSSY
+495 KGSSY

>member
-27 FTAFSLLTVGV
+27 LTAFSLLTVGV

-73 GGYNAISLQSNCRSL
+73 GGFNAISLQSNCRSL

-158 VTFEDCK
+158 VTFENCT

-172 RGQITFKG
+172 HGQVIFKG

-186 IRDYASDTTKY
+186 IMNYASDTTKY
-197 LSSDD
+197 LSSDG
-202 QPVPGP
+202 QTVQGP
-208 TNLVPTL
+208 TNGVPTL
-215 TLNKPLDADKIIA
+215 TLTKPADADKIIA

-242 ILSLTVPY
+242 ILSLAVPY
-250 KLGGTATNAQ
+250 TLGGTAAANAQ
-260 ITATVGKKGSTLT
+260 VTATVGKKGSTLT
-273 PVEGLTAKVV
+273 PVEGLTAKVIAKNSNV
-283 NGNPTVQISNIKYPA
+283 KISNTTDPA

-304 TVTEIPAGVYTIR
+304 TVTEIPAGEYTIR

-328 TATIEYEFTIP
+328 SVTIEYNFTIP
-339 PKDGSQPQPP
+339 PKDDSQPQPP
-349 VPGPNPDPHQPQ
+349 MPNPNPDQHQPQ
-361 PQPQEN
+361 PQPQGNSIEFVPEQEK
-367 NLEFKPDHKDFENTI
+367 LEIPIGETKDFT
-382 GVTKNFEVKL
+382 VKL
-392 AWEDKTTLQP
+392 SWKDKTTGQES
-402 KIPKDVAVKVV
+402 KPKDVRVDVS
-413 YNHEIISQNRDV
+413 YNHEIISQNRDAS
-425 TYVTAKYEA
+425 YMNAKYDKV
-434 NKHVLKIHQD
+434 NNVLKIHQD

-457 ATFDD
+457 ATFD
-462 NKTATNEIKLTVKN
+462 NNQTSKNTIQLIVKN

-486 PGSSSPGSS
+486 PGSS

>member
-1 MNLKCKLPNFFD
+1 MNLKCKLPNFLKMPNIHSRV
-13 GQRIRQKGFRALAI
+13 GKALAFVLVLGLI
-27 FTAFSLLTVGV
+27 LSGAATPAEKVSGEEALNYYDYNDGNSDLSDV
-38 VFLQTPVQAQE
+38 VREAIKQ
-49 ELKVFPITDGGSYN
+49 N
-63 LDTLLKNAVD
+63 
-73 GGYNAISLQSNCRSL
+73 YNALKISGTCNSVGQ
-88 GANAKIGK
+88 GVTIGK
-96 EIKELTAEKSQTTN
+96 ELKEILGQASFGKRFVGDNLSNSRIVFKSEANITVRN
-110 SYYYMGGSANEKL
+110 IEFVKARSGS
-123 IISTGANLT
+123 
-132 VKNVTF
+132 
-138 KKKNNLDNNGCTVEI
+138 NGCTVEI
-153 EKGAQ
+153 EKGAK
-158 VTFEDCK
+158 VNFENCTFN
-165 FELPPVN
+165 LPPVN
-172 RGQITFKG
+172 HGQVTFKG
-180 CDFPKG
+180 CKFGEKG
-186 IRDYASDTTKY
+186 IMDYASDTTKY
-197 LSSDD
+197 LSSDG
-202 QPVPGP
+202 QTVQGP

-215 TLNKPLDADKIIA
+215 TLTKPEDADENIA
-228 DTVAGQFGKNNPKR
+228 AAIAGQFGKSNSNR
-242 ILSLTVPY
+242 GLALTVPY
-250 KLGGTATNAQ
+250 QLGGTATNAQ
-260 ITATVGKKGSTLT
+260 ITATVGKKESPST
-273 PVEGLTAKVV
+273 PVKGLTARVIK
-283 NGNPTVQISNIKYPA
+283 GNPTVEISNIKYPA

-504 FDLRAIPFACETC
+504 FDLRAIPFAYETC

>member
-13 GQRIRQKGFRALAI
+13 GQRTRQKGFRALAI
-27 FTAFSLLTVGV
+27 LTAFSFLTAGV
-38 VFLQTPVQAQE
+38 IFLQTPVQAQE
-49 ELKVFPITDGGSYN
+49 ELKVFSITDGGSYN

-73 GGYNAISLQSNCRSL
+73 GGFNAISLQSNCRSL
-88 GANAKIGK
+88 GPNAKIGK
-96 EIKELTAEKSQTTN
+96 EIKELSAEKSQISN
-110 SYYYMGGSANEKL
+110 SYYYMGGSGDEKL

-138 KKKNNLDNNGCTVEI
+138 KKKDNSDNVGCTVEI

-158 VTFEDCK
+158 VTFENCT
-165 FELPPVN
+165 FNLPPVN

>member
-1 MNLKCKLPNFFD
+1 MNLKCKLPNFLKMPNIHSRVGKSLAFVLVLGLILSGAATPAEKVSGEEILKYYD
-13 GQRIRQKGFRALAI
+13 YDNGSMDFADVIAETIKQNCNALKIKGNC
-27 FTAFSLLTVGV
+27 SSVG
-38 VFLQTPVQAQE
+38 P
-49 ELKVFPITDGGSYN
+49 KVT
-63 LDTLLKNAVD
+63 
-73 GGYNAISLQSNCRSL
+73 
-88 GANAKIGK
+88 IGK
-96 EIKELTAEKSQTTN
+96 ELKEILGQASFGKRFVGNHLSN
-110 SYYYMGGSANEKL
+110 SKIVFTSEAN
-123 IISTGANLT
+123 IT
-132 VKNVTF
+132 VKNIEFV
-138 KKKNNLDNNGCTVEI
+138 KARSDNNGCTVEI

-158 VTFEDCK
+158 VRFENCTFN
-165 FELPPVN
+165 LPPVN

-186 IRDYASDTTKY
+186 IMDYASDTTKY
-197 LSSDD
+197 LSSDG

-215 TLNKPLDADKIIA
+215 TLTKPEEADENIA
-228 DTVAGQFGKNNPKR
+228 AAIAGQFGKSNSNR
-242 ILSLTVPY
+242 GLALTVPY
-250 KLGGTATNAQ
+250 QLGGTATNAQ
-260 ITATVGKKGSTLT
+260 ITATVGKKESPST
-273 PVEGLTAKVV
+273 PVKGLTARVIK
-283 NGNPTVQISNIKYPA
+283 GNPTVEISNIKYPA

-349 VPGPNPDPHQPQ
+349 
-361 PQPQEN
+361 EN

-382 GVTKNFEVKL
+382 GETKDFEVKL
-392 AWEDKTTLQP
+392 AWEDKTTGQESKP
-402 KIPKDVAVKVV
+402 KNVAVKVV

-434 NKHVLKIHQD
+434 DKHILKIHQD

-457 ATFDD
+457 ATFD
-462 NKTATNEIKLTVKN
+462 NNQTAKNTIQLIVKN

-495 STSSKSSSY
+495 SPSSKGSSY

-517 PKAKTSAKKDDVPD
+517 PQAKTSAKKDDVPD
-531 TAAAARLF
+531 TAAATRLF

>member
-13 GQRIRQKGFRALAI
+13 GQRTRQKGFRALAI
-27 FTAFSLLTVGV
+27 LTAFSFLTAGV
-38 VFLQTPVQAQE
+38 IFLQTPVQAQE
-49 ELKVFPITDGGSYN
+49 ELKVFSITDGGSYN

-73 GGYNAISLQSNCRSL
+73 GGFNAISLQSNCRSL
-88 GANAKIGK
+88 GPNAKIGK
-96 EIKELTAEKSQTTN
+96 EIKELSAEESLIGG
-110 SYYYMGGSANEKL
+110 YYSIGGSGDEKL

-138 KKKNNLDNNGCTVEI
+138 KKKDNSDNVGCTVEI

-165 FELPPVN
+165 FELPPIN

-504 FDLRAIPFACETC
+504 FDLRAIPFAYETC